1 MTARS
6 LSGDR
11 ESSSKPLLFAVRLW
25 KEDVGGGSEVRGS
38 VRDVVSGAFRSFRA
52 FADLAAFMVE
62 RLEEAERRPRS
73 PRTNA
78 GSTSSRVNE
87 EARDV

>member
-1 MTARS
+1 MTTRS
-6 LSGDR
+6 LSGGR
-11 ESSSKPLLFAVRLW
+11 ENGGQPLLFAVRLW
-25 KEDVGGGSEVRGS
+25 KEEAGGGSELRGS

-62 RLEEAERRPRS
+62 RLEEAESRPR
-73 PRTNA
+73 PVRADA
-78 GSTSSRVNE
+78 GTTSSRVDE